1 LRLCASGVSAPMIG
15 MIEPSVI
22 AESRI
27 RAFKVE
33 DEKEF
38 KDIGKRLDAELAGA
52 SRN

>member
-1 LRLCASGVSAPMIG
+1 MIG

-38 KDIGKRLDAELAGA
+38 KDIGKRLDAELAVSQLRIM
-52 SRN
+52 SRI